1 MEAGGEGSQT
11 EMTRGV
17 FLLIGEPK
25 KALLK
30 LSGPMI
36 IAMLILAAY
45 NLVNAI
51 WVAGLGS
58 DALAAV
64 GFVSPIFMVV
74 VGLSNGLG
82 AGVSSSIS
90 RRIGA
95 QDKRGADN
103 TTMHAL
109 LLVLIVS
116 MILTTGLFIALKP
129 LLIAMGAGDSLGPAM
144 EYGNIIFSGSIFMVF
159 NNIAYAILRGE
170 GDTRRTMYAM
180 GAGSLI
186 NAILDPILIYWAG
199 LGIAGAA
206 WGTVI

>member
-1 MEAGGEGSQT
+1 MEAREEEAQK
-11 EMTRGV
+11 EITRGV
-17 FLLIGEPK
+17 SLLIGEPK

-36 IAMLILAAY
+36 VAMLILAAY
-45 NLVNAI
+45 NLVNAV

-64 GFVSPIFMVV
+64 GFVTPIFMVV

-103 TTMHAL
+103 TTCL
-109 LLVLIVS
+109 LYTS
-116 MILTTGLFIALKP
+116 DAADD
-129 LLIAMGAGDSLGPAM
+129 LLCVDLG
-144 EYGNIIFSGSIFMVF
+144 GRRIIKKKNTKV
-159 NNIAYAILRGE
+159 A
-170 GDTRRTMYAM
+170 
-180 GAGSLI
+180 
-186 NAILDPILIYWAG
+186 
-199 LGIAGAA
+199 
-206 WGTVI
+206 